1 VQGKAAKHRTV
12 QCKHVGHEEGQ
23 MLSRT
28 RTSRSKA
35 WAAVAV
41 LGVLTVVLAA
51 VMASPASATTPGSN
65 GRIAYKHYLDADRT
79 TGAIFTI
86 RPNGEGT
93 RQITWP
99 SAGTVD
105 DQPDWSPDGSLVAFR
120 RCVPDTVCAIYTVHA
135 DGSHLRRLSP
145 ECDATAPDIET
156 KCPDESEVAFMPDGR
171 HVVYTRSTGL
181 VREFP
186 GGEGFIE
193 HSDVVIRDLSGEH
206 SRVILRSRP
215 FAGDNN
221 EMVASPDG
229 LQIAFRRE
237 NSPLAS
243 PAGGIALFVM
253 RSDGSH
259 VRRITPWSLKAGD
272 HPDWSPDG
280 RWILFRSNEN
290 GDFLDSQLYVVHPD
304 GSGRRPVTHVSP
316 DTMLLSASFSPDGT
330 KVVYSRSGDSGQPD
344 IFTARV
350 DGSHVQQ
357 VTHTPL
363 WDSAPDWGPA
373 KS

>member
-1 VQGKAAKHRTV
+1 
-12 QCKHVGHEEGQ
+12 
-23 MLSRT
+23 M
-28 RTSRSKA
+28 SRSFLTMLRRRRA
-35 WAAVAV
+35 AAVAA
-41 LGVLTVVLAA
+41 LAIGGVTLTALVAA
-51 VMASPASATTPGSN
+51 PASATTPGSN
-65 GRIAYKHYLDADRT
+65 GRIAYKQYLDADRT

-86 RPNGEGT
+86 RPDGTGT
-93 RQITWP
+93 RQVTHP
-99 SAGTVD
+99 AAGTVD

-120 RCVPDTVCAIYTVHA
+120 RCVPDTVCAIYTVHP

-145 ECDATAPDIET
+145 ECNATPPDIET

-171 HVVYTRSTGL
+171 HVIYTRSTGL

-186 GGEGFIE
+186 NGEGFIE

-221 EMVASPDG
+221 QMVVSPDG
-229 LQIAFRRE
+229 RQIAFRRE
-237 NSPLAS
+237 NSPLTQ

-253 RSDGSH
+253 RSDGSNI
-259 VRRITPWSLKAGD
+259 RRITPWSLRAGD

-290 GDFLDSQLYVVHPD
+290 GGFLDSQLYVVHPD
-304 GSGRRPVTHVSP
+304 GGDRRQVTHVSA
-316 DTMLLSASFSPDGT
+316 DTMLLSSSFSPSGT
-330 KVVYSRSGDSGQPD
+330 KIVYGRSGDGGQPD
-344 IFTARV
+344 IFTARL
-350 DGSHVQQ
+350 DGSHVEQ
-357 VTHTPL
+357 VTHTAL

-373 KS
+373 RR